1 MTPRWT
7 ASIAGLALAASTALV
22 VACGSSTK
30 PSVLPGADAQ
40 RGHDLIQQIGCGSC
54 HRIGGVSGADGAV
67 GPALRDFKSNRY
79 IAGHLP
85 ATPENVARWIR
96 NPQAIEP
103 QTIMPNLGV
112 DERDARDIVAYLE
125 SQ

>member
-1 MTPRWT
+1 MRARWT
-7 ASIAGLALAASTALV
+7 ALAAVALAACAAV
-22 VACGSSTK
+22 VMACGSSTK

-40 RGHDLIQQIGCGSC
+40 RGHDLIQHIGCGSC
-54 HRIGGVSGADGAV
+54 HQIGGVTGANGQV
-67 GPALRDFKSNRY
+67 GPTLRNFKTKRY

-103 QTIMPNLGV
+103 GTIMPNLGV
-112 DERDARDIVAYLE
+112 NERDARDIVAYLE